1 MIFWSCPSGSRKGF
15 RDILDQVSVVS
26 DIYLTLYKGMQNQ
39 SPRAYNITRN
49 GRKGRKMT
57 TEERLT
63 NLEATQDIVASILE
77 NVGTILNAHA
87 QGFTDINEKLDSI
100 LTTLQTHS
108 VDLGIIK
115 AVVAPEE
122 QNDG

>member
-1 MIFWSCPSGSRKGF
+1 
-15 RDILDQVSVVS
+15 
-26 DIYLTLYKGMQNQ
+26 
-39 SPRAYNITRN
+39 
-49 GRKGRKMT
+49 MT

-100 LTTLQTHS
+100 LTTLQAHS

-115 AVVAPEE
+115 AVVASEE